1 MTATSPWM
9 QGLRG
14 FSSAGALLCASQW
27 VYLMMLAYE
36 QLVHPLAAI
45 SVAAVLALGFAGE
58 TVRLWAAKAPMFETA
73 ALFCA
78 AIAAL
83 LIAPYAAMGGPA
95 SGAAASVLCA
105 PGSLD
110 CQVQLHGVFLVHL
123 LVAIVVT
130 IIQVAGGE
138 LSSNTGDA

>member
-1 MTATSPWM
+1 MTAPSPWM

-14 FSSAGALLCASQW
+14 LSSAGALLCAAQW
-27 VYLMMLAYE
+27 VYLMILAYE
-36 QLVHPLAAI
+36 QLVHPIAAI
-45 SVAAVLALGFAGE
+45 SVAAVLALGFASE
-58 TVRLWAAKAPMFETA
+58 TVRLWAGKAPMLETA

-105 PGSLD
+105 PGSFV
-110 CQVQLHGVFLVHL
+110 CQVQLHGVFLVHV

-130 IIQVAGGE
+130 TIQVAGSE
-138 LSSNTGDA
+138 RSRHAGDA